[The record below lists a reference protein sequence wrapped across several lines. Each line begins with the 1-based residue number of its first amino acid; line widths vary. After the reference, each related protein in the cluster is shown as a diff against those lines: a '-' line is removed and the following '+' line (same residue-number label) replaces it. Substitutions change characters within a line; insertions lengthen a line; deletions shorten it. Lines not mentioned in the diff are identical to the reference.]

1 MLTLRMRG
9 HHYNI
14 YPEPEYPS
22 IDAYQHLSNWKR
34 WYEQHLMKGGVVL
47 PSHVI
52 FPQISL
58 ATNLISPAT
67 IMSSENVQKMID
79 MFTQNAGLCHGGSRY
94 TTHTFRRGGAQYYFM
109 FCKPGDRMSLS
120 MVRWWGGWADGEKV
134 SCTLESL
141 IRPSL
146 TSFPE

>member
-1 MLTLRMRG
+1 MLTLIMQG

-14 YPEPEYPS
+14 YPEPEYPL
-22 IDAYQHLSNWKR
+22 IDAYQHLSNWKH

-58 ATNLISPAT
+58 ATNLILPAT

-79 MFTQNAGLCHGGSRY
+79 MFTQNASLCHGGSCY
-94 TTHTFRRGGAQYYFM
+94 TTHTFCRGGAQYYFM